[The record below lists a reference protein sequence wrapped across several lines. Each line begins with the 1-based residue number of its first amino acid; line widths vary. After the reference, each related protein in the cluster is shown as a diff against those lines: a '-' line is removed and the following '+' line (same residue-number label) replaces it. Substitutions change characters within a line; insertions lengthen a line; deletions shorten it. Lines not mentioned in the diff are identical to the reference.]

1 MPGLASTHAEKLFDW
16 ADSLPKSERPKKVAI
31 IHNPLSFAFYA
42 GKGALKLA
50 KERGYDVV
58 FYEQYDIKTPDY
70 APLMTKIKATNP
82 DMLIVG
88 AWAKEGILQVRAMKE
103 IDFNPKVFFHA
114 GGPPT
119 PAFFKA
125 LGKDSNYAVW
135 TSLSLP
141 FIPSMAETLE
151 FCITTGYP
159 FRHA

>member
-1 MPGLASTHAEKLFDW
+1 M
-16 ADSLPKSERPKKVAI
+16 
-31 IHNPLSFAFYA
+31 
-42 GKGALKLA
+42 A

-125 LGKDSNYAVW
+125 LGKDSNYAVGPATGARNTILRGP
-135 TSLSLP
+135 TSSRGVYQEVRDSP
-141 FIPSMAETLE
+141 V
-151 FCITTGYP
+151 
-159 FRHA
+159 